1 MTGYADM
8 IPPRRGI
15 AAKKLFGW
23 TGMALTLLSL
33 TACELVGPQVDENP
47 LVLPESQSIN
57 EASTQPLPAA
67 THFES
72 KNQLS
77 APEVYR
83 ASSGRVGRAPKPVAA
98 PAEDG
103 EFVLNF
109 DDADLGEVAKV
120 ILGESLKKNFVLSP
134 KVSGKVTLRTV
145 QALKASELLP
155 TLEMILRM
163 NGAILVHDKGAYR
176 IEPDADAARHGG
188 WGQAGYRLQVVP
200 LKYVSA
206 QEMQTVLQ
214 PILPANAILKMD
226 TARNLLF
233 LAGSG
238 EDIERVIEVVQVFDV
253 NYLQGMSFGIYPLKN
268 VAVNTIFAEM
278 QAMFGEGAGGPLA
291 GTIRLLPIER
301 LNAVMAI
308 TAQPAYLEELRT
320 WVDRLDR
327 SNSSG
332 GGNMHVYRAQHVD
345 AVQLAA
351 TLSQVLGGGGSSGY
365 SQGGGLAPG
374 LTSTTLSGAAGGSGL
389 TGGLGGSGTGSS
401 GLSGGLNSS
410 SAAGS
415 SGSSGLSS
423 SANRSSSSGGSGSS
437 LLGSGAGGLG
447 STGSSMGM
455 SGAGTSGSGF
465 GGGTG
470 GYSGFGG
477 GSAGLGGMSSSGGST
492 AGGVRVTPDPSNN
505 AVVIVAPPFEYQ
517 AIEKLLRELDV
528 MPLQVLVD
536 AMIVEIKLD
545 DTLKYGLQ
553 WLFKHGN
560 AQQFA
565 LDTSK
570 GDILTAAAAAASGG
584 FAYSFLTKNIE
595 VTLDALASAKKLNVL
610 SSPSLMVLN
619 NQQATIKVGDQ
630 VPIRTSETT
639 NTSSL
644 TQQAA
649 NGTASALVTGQ
660 IQMRD
665 TGVQLV
671 LRPRVNK
678 GGLVIMDIQQQVDD
692 VSETTSSKIDS
703 PTITQRQIQSSVAVK
718 SGDTVVLGGL
728 IKESRVKGND
738 GLPWLSNLPY
748 IGALFGTV
756 NRELRRTELVV
767 LITPHVVEDR
777 NTQLSVT
784 EEYKARLKGLQA
796 RPEDAGILR

>member
-1 MTGYADM
+1 MTECINTTKSLA
-8 IPPRRGI
+8 
-15 AAKKLFGW
+15 W
-23 TGMALTLLSL
+23 TGVALAALAL
-33 TACELVGPQVDENP
+33 TACEWVGPQVDENP
-47 LVLPESQSIN
+47 LVLPESQSVE
-57 EASTQPLPAA
+57 EAVTQPLP
-67 THFES
+67 TQTLFES

-83 ASSGRVGRAPKPVAA
+83 ASSGRVGKAAKPVTA

-145 QALKASELLP
+145 QALKENELLP

-238 EDIERVIEVVQVFDV
+238 EDLERVIEVVQVFDV

-308 TAQPAYLEELRT
+308 TAQPVYLEELRT

-332 GGNMHVYRAQHVD
+332 GGNMHVYRAQFVD

-351 TLSQVLGGGGSSGY
+351 TLGQVLGGGGGSGY
-365 SQGGGLAPG
+365 SQGGALAPG
-374 LTSTTLSGAAGGSGL
+374 LSSTTLSGGAAGS
-389 TGGLGGSGTGSS
+389 GGLGGGGLGGGLSGSGTGSS
-401 GLSGGLNSS
+401 FGSGLGGSSSSSGGT
-410 SAAGS
+410 A
-415 SGSSGLSS
+415 GSSGLSS
-423 SANRSSSSGGSGSS
+423 GSANRSSSGGSSGNS
-437 LLGSGAGGLG
+437 LLGGGSAGLSAGGA
-447 STGSSMGM
+447 
-455 SGAGTSGSGF
+455 AGL
-465 GGGTG
+465 GGGAASGIGGGAG

-477 GSAGLGGMSSSGGST
+477 GSTGLGGMSGGSGS
-492 AGGVRVTPDPSNN
+492 AASSVRVTPDPTNN
-505 AVVIVAPPFEYQ
+505 AVVIAAPPFEYQ
-517 AIEKLLRELDV
+517 AIEKLLRELDI

-536 AMIVEIKLD
+536 AMIVEITLD

-565 LDTSK
+565 LSTDK
-570 GDILTAAAAAASGG
+570 GEILTAAATAASGG
-584 FAYSFLTKNIE
+584 FAYSFLSKNID
-595 VTLDALASAKKLNVL
+595 VTLDALAKMKKINVL

-630 VPIRTSETT
+630 VPILSASTAYPSSVTTSGPNVT
-639 NTSSL
+639 N
-644 TQQAA
+644 
-649 NGTASALVTGQ
+649 Q

-678 GGLVIMDIQQQVDD
+678 GGLVLMDILQQVDD
-692 VSETTSSKIDS
+692 VAETTSSKIDS
-703 PTITQRQIQSSVAVK
+703 PTITQRQIQSSVAIK
-718 SGDTVVLGGL
+718 TGDTVVLGGL
-728 IKESRVKGND
+728 IKESRVKGSG
-738 GLPWLSNLPY
+738 GLPWLSSLPY

-756 NRELRRTELVV
+756 NREIHRTELVV

-796 RPEDAGILR
+796 QPDAIKVIR